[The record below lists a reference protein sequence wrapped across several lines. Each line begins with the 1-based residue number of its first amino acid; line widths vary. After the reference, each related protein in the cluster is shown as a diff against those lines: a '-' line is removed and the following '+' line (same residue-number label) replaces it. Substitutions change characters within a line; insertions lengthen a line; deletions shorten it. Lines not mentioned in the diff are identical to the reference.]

1 MELIRGLHNL
11 KSLSGCVLTI
21 GNFDGVHIGHQEIL
35 KKLVKKAK
43 ELGLP
48 SLVISFSV
56 TPETFFGRPKA
67 RINNF
72 RDKHL
77 LLESL
82 GVDKHLLIRFNKS
95 FSELK
100 ASDLVN
106 KVLVEKTGVR
116 HCFVGDDFRFGKG
129 REGDFSMLKK
139 MSLENNFALQK
150 INGVSIGGLRVS
162 SSEIRKML
170 TKGDFKSAE
179 IFLGRPF
186 SISGKVA
193 HGAQI
198 GRTIGFQTANIGI
211 KRRLSP
217 VLGVYSVHIEHSSKT
232 YTGVCNV
239 GKRPTLGGT
248 KTLLEVFVFDF
259 DQEIY
264 GENFNVIF
272 RQKCRN
278 EIKFGSFD
286 ELKKQIEKDVE
297 KSRGFFNDILN

>member
-21 GNFDGVHIGHQEIL
+21 GNFDGVHVGHQEIL
-35 KKLVKKAK
+35 KKLVKKAE

-95 FSELK
+95 FSELR
-100 ASDLVN
+100 AAEFVN

-116 HCFVGDDFRFGKG
+116 YCFVGDDFRFGKD
-129 REGDFSMLKK
+129 REGGFSMLKK
-139 MSLENNFALQK
+139 MSLEHNFALQK

-179 IFLGRPF
+179 TFLGRPF

-198 GRTIGFQTANIGI
+198 GRTIGFPTANIGI

-217 VLGVYSVHIEHSSKT
+217 VLGVYSVHIEHRSKT

-239 GKRPTLGGT
+239 GRRPTLGGS

-264 GENFNVIF
+264 GENVNVIF

-297 KSRGFFNDILN
+297 KSRGYFNDLLN

>member
-21 GNFDGVHIGHQEIL
+21 GNFDGVHVGHQEIL

-95 FSELK
+95 FSELR
-100 ASDLVN
+100 AAEFVN
-106 KVLVEKTGVR
+106 KVLVEKTGMR
-116 HCFVGDDFRFGKG
+116 YCFVGDDFRFGKD

-139 MSLENNFALQK
+139 MSLEYNFALQK

-179 IFLGRPF
+179 TFLGRPF

-198 GRTIGFQTANIGI
+198 GRTIGFPTANIGI

-248 KTLLEVFVFDF
+248 KILLEVFVFDF

-264 GENFNVIF
+264 GENVNVIF

-297 KSRGFFNDILN
+297 KSRGFFNDLLN

>member
-21 GNFDGVHIGHQEIL
+21 GNFDGVHVGHQEIL

-95 FSELK
+95 FSELR
-100 ASDLVN
+100 AAEFVN

-116 HCFVGDDFRFGKG
+116 YCFVGDDFRFGKD
-129 REGDFSMLKK
+129 REGGFSMLKK
-139 MSLENNFALQK
+139 MSLEHNFALQK

-179 IFLGRPF
+179 TFLGRPF

-198 GRTIGFQTANIGI
+198 GRTIGFPTANIGI

-248 KTLLEVFVFDF
+248 KTLLELFVFDF

-264 GENFNVIF
+264 GENVNVIF

-297 KSRGFFNDILN
+297 KSRGFFNDLLN

>member
-21 GNFDGVHIGHQEIL
+21 GNFDGVHVGHQEIL

-95 FSELK
+95 FSELR
-100 ASDLVN
+100 AAEFVN

-116 HCFVGDDFRFGKG
+116 YCFVGDDFRFGKD
-129 REGDFSMLKK
+129 REGGFSMLKK
-139 MSLENNFALQK
+139 MSLEHNFALQK

-179 IFLGRPF
+179 TFLGRPF

-198 GRTIGFQTANIGI
+198 GRTIGFPTANIGI

-217 VLGVYSVHIEHSSKT
+217 VLGVYSVHIEHRSKT

-239 GKRPTLGGT
+239 GRRPTLGGS

-264 GENFNVIF
+264 G
-272 RQKCRN
+272 
-278 EIKFGSFD
+278 
-286 ELKKQIEKDVE
+286 
-297 KSRGFFNDILN
+297 

>member
-21 GNFDGVHIGHQEIL
+21 GNFDGVHVGHQEIL

-95 FSELK
+95 FSELR
-100 ASDLVN
+100 AAEFVN

-116 HCFVGDDFRFGKG
+116 YCFVGDDFRFGKD

-139 MSLENNFALQK
+139 MSLEHNFALQK

-170 TKGDFKSAE
+170 TKGEFKSAE

-198 GRTIGFQTANIGI
+198 GRTIGFPTANIGI

-217 VLGVYSVHIEHSSKT
+217 VLGVYSVHIEHRSKT

-248 KTLLEVFVFDF
+248 KILLEVFVFDF

-264 GENFNVIF
+264 GENVNVIF

-297 KSRGFFNDILN
+297 KSRGFFNDLLN

>member
-21 GNFDGVHIGHQEIL
+21 GNFDGVHVGHQEIL

-82 GVDKHLLIRFNKS
+82 GVDKHILIRFNKS
-95 FSELK
+95 FSELR
-100 ASDLVN
+100 ADEFVN

-116 HCFVGDDFRFGKG
+116 FCFVGDDFRFGKD

-139 MSLENNFALQK
+139 MSLEHNFALQK

-179 IFLGRPF
+179 TFLGRPF

-198 GRTIGFQTANIGI
+198 GRTIGFPTANIGI

-248 KTLLEVFVFDF
+248 KILLEVFVFDF

-264 GENFNVIF
+264 GENVNVIF

-297 KSRGFFNDILN
+297 KSRGFFNDLSN

>member
-21 GNFDGVHIGHQEIL
+21 GNFDGVHVGHQEIL
-35 KKLVKKAK
+35 KKLVKKAE

-95 FSELK
+95 FSELR
-100 ASDLVN
+100 AAEFVN

-116 HCFVGDDFRFGKG
+116 YCFVGDDFRFGRG
-129 REGDFSMLKK
+129 REGNFSMLKK
-139 MSLENNFALQK
+139 MSLEHNFALQK

-179 IFLGRPF
+179 TFLGRPF

-198 GRTIGFQTANIGI
+198 GRTIGFPTANIGI

-217 VLGVYSVHIEHSSKT
+217 VLGVYSVHIEHRSKT

-239 GKRPTLGGT
+239 GRRPTLDGS

-264 GENFNVIF
+264 GENVNVIF

-297 KSRGFFNDILN
+297 KSRGFFNGLLN

>member
-95 FSELK
+95 FSELR
-100 ASDLVN
+100 AAEFVN

-116 HCFVGDDFRFGKG
+116 YCFVGDDFRFGKD
-129 REGDFSMLKK
+129 REGSFSMLKK
-139 MSLENNFALQK
+139 MSLEHNFALQK

-198 GRTIGFQTANIGI
+198 GRTIGFPTANIGI

-264 GENFNVIF
+264 GENVNVIF

-297 KSRGFFNDILN
+297 KSQGYFKALAY

>member
-11 KSLSGCVLTI
+11 KNLSGCVLTI
-21 GNFDGVHIGHQEIL
+21 GNFDGVHVGHQEIL

-95 FSELK
+95 FSELR
-100 ASDLVN
+100 AAEFVN

-116 HCFVGDDFRFGKG
+116 YCFVGDDFRFGKD
-129 REGDFSMLKK
+129 REGGLSMLKK
-139 MSLENNFALQK
+139 LSLEHNFDLQK

-162 SSEIRKML
+162 SSEIRKKL
-170 TKGDFKSAE
+170 TKGDFKSTE

-193 HGAQI
+193 QGAQR
-198 GRTIGFQTANIGI
+198 GRTIGFPTANIGI

-239 GKRPTLGGT
+239 GRRPTLGGT
-248 KTLLEVFVFDF
+248 KTLLEVFIFDF
-259 DQEIY
+259 DKEIY
-264 GENFNVIF
+264 GENVNVIF

-278 EIKFGSFD
+278 EFKFGSFD

-297 KSRGFFNDILN
+297 KSREYFKTLAH

>member
-21 GNFDGVHIGHQEIL
+21 GNFDGVHVGHQEIL

-67 RINNF
+67 RINNL

-95 FSELK
+95 FSELR
-100 ASDLVN
+100 AAEFVN

-116 HCFVGDDFRFGKG
+116 YCFVGDDFRFGKD

-139 MSLENNFALQK
+139 MSLEHNFALQK

-179 IFLGRPF
+179 TFLGRPF

-198 GRTIGFQTANIGI
+198 GRTIGFPTANIGI

-239 GKRPTLGGT
+239 GKRPTLGET

-264 GENFNVIF
+264 GENVNVIF

-297 KSRGFFNDILN
+297 KSRGFFNDLLN

>member
-1 MELIRGLHNL
+1 
-11 KSLSGCVLTI
+11 
-21 GNFDGVHIGHQEIL
+21 
-35 KKLVKKAK
+35 
-43 ELGLP
+43 
-48 SLVISFSV
+48 
-56 TPETFFGRPKA
+56 
-67 RINNF
+67 
-72 RDKHL
+72 
-77 LLESL
+77 
-82 GVDKHLLIRFNKS
+82 
-95 FSELK
+95 
-100 ASDLVN
+100 
-106 KVLVEKTGVR
+106 
-116 HCFVGDDFRFGKG
+116 
-129 REGDFSMLKK
+129 MLKK
-139 MSLENNFALQK
+139 MSLEHNFALQK

-179 IFLGRPF
+179 TFLGRPF

-198 GRTIGFQTANIGI
+198 GRTIGFPTANIGI

-264 GENFNVIF
+264 GENVNVIF

-297 KSRGFFNDILN
+297 KSRGFFNDLSN

>member
-21 GNFDGVHIGHQEIL
+21 GNFDGVHVGHQEIL

-95 FSELK
+95 FSELR
-100 ASDLVN
+100 AAEFVN

-116 HCFVGDDFRFGKG
+116 YCFVGDDFRFGKD
-129 REGDFSMLKK
+129 REGGFSMLKK
-139 MSLENNFALQK
+139 MSLEHNFALQK

-179 IFLGRPF
+179 TFLGRPF

-198 GRTIGFQTANIGI
+198 GRTIGFPTANIGI

-264 GENFNVIF
+264 GENVNVIF

-297 KSRGFFNDILN
+297 KSREYFKTLAH

>member
-21 GNFDGVHIGHQEIL
+21 GNFDGVHVGHQEIL

-67 RINNF
+67 RINNL

-95 FSELK
+95 FSELR
-100 ASDLVN
+100 ADEFVN

-116 HCFVGDDFRFGKG
+116 FCFVGDDFRFGKD

-139 MSLENNFALQK
+139 MSLEHNFALQK

-179 IFLGRPF
+179 TFLGRPF

-198 GRTIGFQTANIGI
+198 GRTIGFPTANIGI
-211 KRRLSP
+211 KRKLSP
-217 VLGVYSVHIEHSSKT
+217 VLGVYSVHIEHRSKT

-239 GKRPTLGGT
+239 GRRPTLGGS

-264 GENFNVIF
+264 GENVNVIF

-297 KSRGFFNDILN
+297 KSRGFFNYLSN